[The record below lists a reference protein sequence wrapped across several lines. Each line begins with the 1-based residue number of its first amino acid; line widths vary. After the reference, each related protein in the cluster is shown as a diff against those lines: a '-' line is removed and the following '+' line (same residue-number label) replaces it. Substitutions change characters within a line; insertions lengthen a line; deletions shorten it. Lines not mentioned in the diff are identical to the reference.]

1 MAKYRIA
8 ILGIGGVGGYL
19 GGMLIAAGNKD
30 TEIIFIARTQSKDI
44 LTQKGLKLITNG
56 AERILHPD
64 IVSDDPHEIG
74 HVDLLLCSVKGYD
87 LETSLLPYESCI
99 DSTSI
104 ILPLLNGVD
113 IAAQVKDMVPNV
125 NVQVWEGCIY
135 IFARQL
141 EKGVVEQTGAVSLI
155 FGSTGAPAPL
165 LAKVGDLFKAVG
177 INTTVSTDIEAEI
190 WKKFLFISV
199 MATATSYF
207 NTALGPIRDN
217 PANYA
222 DTKKLLEE
230 ATRVAQASGIAIPKE
245 LVDGIA
251 KKIDTLPADAT
262 SSMYADFQKGG
273 KTELESLTG
282 EVIRLAKKVSVPTPN
297 YQKMYD
303 RLKAR

>member
-30 TEIIFIARTQSKDI
+30 TEIIFIARTQSRDVI
-44 LTQKGLKLITNG
+44 THQGLKLITNG
-56 AERILHPD
+56 AEKILHPD
-64 IVSDDPHEIG
+64 IVSDDPKEIG
-74 HVDLLLCSVKGYD
+74 HIDLLICSVKGYD
-87 LETSLLPYESCI
+87 LETSLLPYESCL
-99 DSTSI
+99 DSTST
-104 ILPLLNGVD
+104 ILPFLNGVD
-113 IAAQVKDMVPNV
+113 IADQVKDMLP

-141 EKGVVEQTGAVSLI
+141 EKGVVEQTGTVSLI
-155 FGSTGAPAPL
+155 FGSTESPAPQ
-165 LAKVGDLFKAVG
+165 LAKVGDLFKAAG
-177 INTTVSTDIEAEI
+177 INTTVATDIEAEV

-207 NTALGPIRDN
+207 NTSLGQIRDN
-217 PANYA
+217 PAHYA

-230 ATRVAQASGIAIPKE
+230 ASRVAQASGIAIPKD
-245 LVDGIA
+245 LVEGIA
-251 KKIDTLPADAT
+251 KKIATLPADAT
-262 SSMYADFQKGG
+262 SSMYADFQKKGG

-282 EVIRLAKKVSVPTPN
+282 EVIRLAKKVSVPTPV

-303 RLKAR
+303 ELKKR